1 MNMNLAAYMLSGAKI
16 QSIMD
21 CFSDILVEGSLM
33 TIKGQGQTP
42 IRVRLRRSACH
53 AKPVTAAA
61 EATTGNSKLWTCL
74 MPGTHHVVPVLD

>member
-1 MNMNLAAYMLSGAKI
+1 
-16 QSIMD
+16 
-21 CFSDILVEGSLM
+21 M